1 MAEQKEPRHLLV
13 FRILGFLLLFGGI
26 TLVILGAVVFR
37 EEWGFHGE
45 TIINSK
51 LFTPGMFASFLSVP
65 ALLVGFSAKIAKA
78 SIASEK
84 YIQQSTKED
93 LKDIADTSAN
103 ITSDAVTTT
112 VKAVKKGI
120 KDTKYCSECGAEI
133 EADSKFCRHCGKN
146 Q

>member
-51 LFTPGMFASFLSVP
+51 LFTPGMFASFLFLHC
-65 ALLVGFSAKIAKA
+65 LLDSLLKLQRHQLQVKNIFSNQLRKI
-78 SIASEK
+78 
-84 YIQQSTKED
+84 
-93 LKDIADTSAN
+93 
-103 ITSDAVTTT
+103 
-112 VKAVKKGI
+112 
-120 KDTKYCSECGAEI
+120 
-133 EADSKFCRHCGKN
+133 
-146 Q
+146 